1 MQNPKVKVLV
11 LALVFSLPL
20 AYLLIVLSYSA
31 LQQIPP
37 ADALASI
44 ARQPGFSSSY
54 LYNFIVL
61 LSGLVLF
68 GLLLSGGSKSTAA
81 VTYSDANRETGTVK
95 WFNVS
100 KGFGFI
106 SRENGEDVFVH
117 YRSIRGEGHRKLI
130 EGQKVEFVVTEGDK
144 GLQADDVIPAAK

>member
-1 MQNPKVKVLV
+1 MQNPKVKSLV
-11 LALVFSLPL
+11 LAAIFSLPI
-20 AYLLIVLSYSA
+20 AYLILVFNYSS
-31 LQQIPP
+31 LQEISVSQ
-37 ADALASI
+37 AFASI
-44 ARQPGFSSSY
+44 ARHPSFGKAYLITLVILFASLTALGF
-54 LYNFIVL
+54 LMA
-61 LSGLVLF
+61 
-68 GLLLSGGSKSTAA
+68 GGSTSSGTF
-81 VTYSDANRETGTVK
+81 SDADREIGTVK

-130 EGQKVEFVVTEGDK
+130 EGQQVEFVVTEGDK

>member
-1 MQNPKVKVLV
+1 MQNPKVKSLV
-11 LALVFSLPL
+11 LAAIFSLPI
-20 AYLLIVLSYSA
+20 AYLILVFNYSS
-31 LQQIPP
+31 LQEISPSQ
-37 ADALASI
+37 AFASI
-44 ARQPGFSSSY
+44 ARHPSFGKAY
-54 LYNFIVL
+54 IIT
-61 LSGLVLF
+61 LVILF
-68 GLLLSGGSKSTAA
+68 ASLIAIGLLVSGGSKSTGNF
-81 VTYSDANRETGTVK
+81 SDADREIGTVK

-130 EGQKVEFVVTEGDK
+130 EGQQVEFVVTEGDK